1 MKYFAWILLATLTA
15 CGNPGPGT
23 VLKYSKDVERAVNLW
38 QPSLEPAWRDATIN
52 GYVYERLNVIANHQ
66 KAAAREAAELADYV
80 GYALTPEERQQ
91 LRVVLQPLLE
101 EFGATATLIL
111 LEHQP

>member
-1 MKYFAWILLATLTA
+1 MKCLALILLATLTA
-15 CGNPGPGT
+15 CGNPGPAT
-23 VLKYSKDVERAVNLW
+23 VAKYSRDVERAVTLW
-38 QPSLEPAWRDATIN
+38 QPKLEPAWTSGAIN
-52 GYVYERLNVIANHQ
+52 GYVYERLNVIADHQ
-66 KAAAREAAELADYV
+66 KAAAREAAELSDYA
-80 GYALTPEERQQ
+80 GYALTPEERRQ